1 MSQYR
6 LLEKSKELKVLFVF
20 LNQTYVAGTQKN
32 YQIETVLLS
41 TKNLYVMTYGLENL
55 YNFVLNIIYTL
66 THAIFGG

>member
-32 YQIETVLLS
+32 YHIETVLLS
-41 TKNLYVMTYGLENL
+41 TKNLYVMTYG
-55 YNFVLNIIYTL
+55 
-66 THAIFGG
+66 